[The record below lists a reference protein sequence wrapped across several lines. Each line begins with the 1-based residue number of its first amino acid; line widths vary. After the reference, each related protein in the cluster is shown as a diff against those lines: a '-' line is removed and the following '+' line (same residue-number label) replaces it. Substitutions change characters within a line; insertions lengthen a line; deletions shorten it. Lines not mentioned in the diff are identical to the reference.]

1 MRLTLLFI
9 CLFSV
14 LGGCAASSSHGV
26 VVPKLV
32 RYSEKQQSV
41 VNPTASTQLAF
52 LTADE
57 IAGRFAADDM
67 EEDDDRGYLSLKKY
81 HQANTAF
88 AFAQLVSLSR
98 LHNYCFPDAPVR
110 ASTSRKYITH
120 RTLRV

>member
-9 CLFSV
+9 CLFSI

-32 RYSEKQQSV
+32 RYSEKQHLSV
-41 VNPTASTQLAF
+41 NTAASSQLAF

-57 IAGRFAADDM
+57 TGSFAVDDM
-67 EEDDDRGYLSLKKY
+67 EEDDDRGYLSLKKF

-88 AFAQLVSLSR
+88 AFAKLVSLSR
-98 LHNYCFPDAPVR
+98 LHNDGFPAIPVR
-110 ASTSRKYITH
+110 ANTGRKYITH
-120 RTLRV
+120 GTLRV

>member
-9 CLFSV
+9 CLFSI

-32 RYSEKQQSV
+32 RYSEKQRSSV
-41 VNPTASTQLAF
+41 NTSPSSQFAF

-57 IAGRFAADDM
+57 TGSFATDDM
-67 EEDDDRGYLSLKKY
+67 EEDDDRGYLSLRKY
-81 HQANTAF
+81 YQANTAF

-98 LHNYCFPDAPVR
+98 LHNFGFPAVPVC